1 MTENLIALKSST
13 LEDFRNLN
21 GISAELI
28 WSLDYREYVN
38 IHQDK
43 FVQTRFDLDTLPVLR
58 FGEGKRRGEFDK
70 ENSRDLY
77 NSLSH
82 LSAVEATDERLWV
95 SLSLGHYREYFHN
108 RWPLGKNADLENHL
122 DNHLFA
128 PDVRRRFRDQA
139 LARLWW
145 VGRFVKRNLGQ
156 VEDKAYSVLF
166 DIESDVLSQFQTRP
180 ALFSVSSLARAIVEV
195 SFEAFLNPNS
205 KEKISYDRDRFRDFL
220 IETMKLFIVRLKR
233 PLMTISPWPRPVL
246 NPRRDVR

>member
-1 MTENLIALKSST
+1 
-13 LEDFRNLN
+13 
-21 GISAELI
+21 
-28 WSLDYREYVN
+28 
-38 IHQDK
+38 
-43 FVQTRFDLDTLPVLR
+43 
-58 FGEGKRRGEFDK
+58 
-70 ENSRDLY
+70 
-77 NSLSH
+77 
-82 LSAVEATDERLWV
+82 V

-220 IETMKLFIVRLKR
+220 IEIDLENGRQLLPHRDYETVYSQVKKTFDDNFSMAS
-233 PLMTISPWPRPVL
+233 TVL
-246 NPRRDVR
+246 NPRREVKQKYL